1 MSETVD
7 IVQLFNPPAANNTLC
22 FTTSTTHIAF
32 AAFYFFLKQLPP
44 NSCHY

>member
-7 IVQLFNPPAANNTLC
+7 IVQLFNPPVANNRVC
-22 FTTSTTHIAF
+22 FTTSAAHAAF
-32 AAFYFFLKQLPP
+32 AGFYLFLKQLPP